1 MFSVTERQPQEKNL
15 VVSFQLLQQIY
26 KTQCWLVCWSL
37 HWFVICQF
45 NRFMQIF
52 SNVIVHSKGFNGS
65 RAFKVVNR
73 IRTYKSC
80 QFQWNTKFVDCK
92 SACNSFHLLLMH
104 TKAVITIFVFVFE
117 HLIRFIKIT
126 KSNKMTIYQI
136 KPTSRQN
143 QFYRKQVL
151 LMQKSAM
158 EYQNS

>member
-1 MFSVTERQPQEKNL
+1 MTKPQPEEKNL
-15 VVSFQLLQQIY
+15 LVSFQLLQKIY
-26 KTQCWLVCWSL
+26 KSQCWLVCWSF

-80 QFQWNTKFVDCK
+80 QFQWITKFVDCK

-126 KSNKMTIYQI
+126 KSNKMIMKDYI
-136 KPTSRQN
+136 P
-143 QFYRKQVL
+143 KQD
-151 LMQKSAM
+151 KT
-158 EYQNS
+158 NFI